1 MRRALCGR
9 WHRVFRCTVNA
20 RRTLSIESPF
30 WKTVNS
36 TKCSAFLDR
45 VSQNLLAT
53 KTGADLNTPHSST
66 TISYWERIVQSKFKF
81 ETIRDEIEQLN
92 QLEASEDADQS
103 MRTMIEK
110 DRTALQESLVE
121 AVDHLVEA
129 IVPLENLDM
138 LNKCQMEF
146 SSGAGGIEAMMF
158 TNELMNM
165 YEQFCQRCGWSW
177 TVFEFEG
184 GQQGGVRFALVSIEG
199 DRVYSKLRFEAGVHR
214 VQRIPVTDKSRI
226 HTSTS
231 SISVMPEPE
240 EAQVE
245 IPSHEVEYEAI
256 RASGPGGQNVN
267 KRSSAVRLTHLP
279 TGIAVHCMDERFQH
293 LNLQKVDSQ
302 QGQRTSA
309 RRLQVVIQTDLNS
322 RFRESSFL
330 FLLLF
335 QSCDFGISTAFHAFK
350 TMAITGH
357 QLASLIRSTQQKLVD
372 QHLES
377 YKLAIVGLLDGYE
390 QVVKLRR
397 RIVQCV
403 EDQKSIRSFRND
415 CKSEDEAERARRIY
429 TVLSDSFSTAIIAI
443 TSGFTAQHSRQQLPD
458 SIQSFDQLGDKSECQ
473 STATIRAPD
482 NSAFEI
488 SAIFSDDE
496 NNSVADN
503 AATPQSTTLRSDAS
517 TKKSMDYKEHREIM
531 LTEYL
536 NGGTPKSALALIC
549 AKFGPKALHIS
560 TVRSWF
566 VRFNSGDK
574 TLRDRRSFSVL

>member
-1 MRRALCGR
+1 
-9 WHRVFRCTVNA
+9 
-20 RRTLSIESPF
+20 
-30 WKTVNS
+30 
-36 TKCSAFLDR
+36 
-45 VSQNLLAT
+45 
-53 KTGADLNTPHSST
+53 
-66 TISYWERIVQSKFKF
+66 
-81 ETIRDEIEQLN
+81 
-92 QLEASEDADQS
+92 
-103 MRTMIEK
+103 
-110 DRTALQESLVE
+110 
-121 AVDHLVEA
+121 
-129 IVPLENLDM
+129 
-138 LNKCQMEF
+138 
-146 SSGAGGIEAMMF
+146 
-158 TNELMNM
+158 
-165 YEQFCQRCGWSW
+165 
-177 TVFEFEG
+177 
-184 GQQGGVRFALVSIEG
+184 
-199 DRVYSKLRFEAGVHR
+199 
-214 VQRIPVTDKSRI
+214 
-226 HTSTS
+226 
-231 SISVMPEPE
+231 
-240 EAQVE
+240 
-245 IPSHEVEYEAI
+245 
-256 RASGPGGQNVN
+256 
-267 KRSSAVRLTHLP
+267 
-279 TGIAVHCMDERFQH
+279 
-293 LNLQKVDSQ
+293 
-302 QGQRTSA
+302 
-309 RRLQVVIQTDLNS
+309 
-322 RFRESSFL
+322 
-330 FLLLF
+330 
-335 QSCDFGISTAFHAFK
+335 
-350 TMAITGH
+350 MAITGH

-429 TVLSDSFSTAIIAI
+429 TQLPSVLSDSFSTAIIAI

-482 NSAFEI
+482 NSAFVSASVTTLIYFGHQECSSFKQSTPNNHSTLCDVPEI

-517 TKKSMDYKEHREIM
+517 TVALWKPRGKKKSMDYKEHREIM